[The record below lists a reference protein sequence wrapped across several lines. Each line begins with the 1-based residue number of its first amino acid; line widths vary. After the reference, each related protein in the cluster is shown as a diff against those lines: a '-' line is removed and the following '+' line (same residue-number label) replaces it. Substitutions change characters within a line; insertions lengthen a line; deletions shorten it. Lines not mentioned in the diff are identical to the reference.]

1 MSSSLGKRWWL
12 GLGGYLLRWS
22 DTDAYGQV
30 VLSISFSSLIHSEDR
45 GTLHFYFQNPFND
58 LFANN
63 KNPLFFS
70 QTLTLFSV
78 THFFL
83 PPSILQTCTNSLN
96 WYTMLAHSKIF
107 LKSFEKYVAIRTP
120 GVLPKATNIPIY
132 AHSVIFG
139 RIQHGHKYL
148 LGHVLNFVSLSHQP
162 SLNHFRISYC
172 LITKE

>member
-63 KNPLFFS
+63 KNPLLFS

-83 PPSILQTCTNSLN
+83 SPSILLTCTNSLN
-96 WYTMLAHSKIF
+96 WYTTLAHSKIL
-107 LKSFEKYVAIRTP
+107 LKCFEKYVAIRTP
-120 GVLPKATNIPIY
+120 GVLLKATSIMLIQSSLKVYSMAINVCWAMYSILFLCPI
-132 AHSVIFG
+132 
-139 RIQHGHKYL
+139 
-148 LGHVLNFVSLSHQP
+148 SL
-162 SLNHFRISYC
+162 R
-172 LITKE
+172 